1 LAFKALYL
9 RLKNMNSFLSN
20 NELPLS
26 ESNDCYSLER
36 DSFEVHE
43 KDKREENTFL
53 NNLEGVTS
61 YHIPGYN

>member
-1 LAFKALYL
+1 
-9 RLKNMNSFLSN
+9 MNRFLSN

-26 ESNDCYSLER
+26 DSNDCYSLEG
-36 DSFEVHE
+36 DPFEVYK
-43 KDKREENTFL
+43 KDKREEDTFL

>member
-1 LAFKALYL
+1 
-9 RLKNMNSFLSN
+9 MNSFLSN